1 MSSPTSV
8 TADAEQAEGGGTA
21 SAGPRAF
28 LTDVESRVMEARGN
42 GRTYQI
48 SVALP
53 DGYGTEATWPV
64 LYVTDANA
72 EFGLAV
78 ETARLGAFA
87 GEMPGLVVVGIGYP
101 NPGQG
106 FRASL
111 TPRAFDLTP
120 TCDPSASVPTGGAPV
135 FLSFLRDELVPL
147 IERDFSVSRTDRG
160 LMGHSFGGLFATYA
174 LVAGAGLFGRFVIA
188 SPSIWWHDRSILA
201 MEEACAASGAP
212 MEARVFLAAGS
223 LERTPAGVPVADDIT
238 GLAQRL
244 HDRRYPGLEVECHS
258 FDGEGHVSVIGAA
271 FSRGLRAVYGRSAAG
286 R

>member
-42 GRTYQI
+42 SRSTQI

-188 SPSIWWHDRSILA
+188 QSVDMVARSVHPGDGRSLRGIGRA
-201 MEEACAASGAP
+201 DGG
-212 MEARVFLAAGS
+212 RKVFLAAGS

-258 FDGEGHVSVIGAA
+258 FDGEGRRW
-271 FSRGLRAVYGRSAAG
+271 FQ
-286 R
+286 